1 MENTT
6 KSTPY
11 MKSYSLFILLFL
23 FSLAAFGQTMVLF
36 VPQETVTGPPP
47 VSFTA
52 TFTGN
57 VIYKGV
63 SVIDAQGIGYYNEF
77 IPFESKIAVEII
89 ASLDSPGNVLLMT
102 SHPDGLA
109 YFYNGAPLRQGR
121 HYYDLSPNDYTPNS
135 VDEVGILE
143 MTLTDDQVN
152 GSVVLR
158 PRIDVKSLPAT
169 QTEVIPVNI
178 GGRVWMDRNLG
189 AHRRPTDFFNDPFSK
204 GSLYQWGR
212 NSDGHEIIV
221 TDGNNPS
228 RRKYFAQYR
237 FDQSDTPGAQI
248 VIGPTDTSTLSSPLF
263 NTPNGDWRA
272 TQNGNLW
279 RSTEVGGGVN
289 NPCPSGYR
297 LPTYTE
303 ALDLITNTIPNGFA
317 SSLSSLFDFSY
328 DGFAGGGRIL
338 NTITQK
344 IDNFFYIQGPNPSQ
358 EASFQSTFEGTPGIG
373 TVNGRPVFGINPT
386 SSSHGFT
393 PKANPLPVRCIQ
405 N

>member
-23 FSLAAFGQTMVLF
+23 SSLAAFGQTMVLF
-36 VPQETVTGPPP
+36 VPEETVTGPPP

-63 SVIDAQGIGYYNEF
+63 SVIDAQGIGYYNEL
-77 IPFESKIAVEII
+77 IPYESKISVEII
-89 ASLDSPGNVLLMT
+89 ASLDSPGNVLLVA

-121 HYYDLSPNDYTPNS
+121 HYYDMNPNS
-135 VDEVGILE
+135 YNPDSFDEVGILE

-158 PRIDVKSLPAT
+158 PRIDVKSLPAA
-169 QTEVIPVNI
+169 QTVVNPI
-178 GGRVWMDRNLG
+178 TIAGRVWMDRNLG
-189 AHRRPTDFFNDPFSK
+189 AHRTPTDFFNDPFSK
-204 GSLYQWGR
+204 SSLYQWGR
-212 NSDGHEIIV
+212 DSDGHEIIV
-221 TDGNNPS
+221 TDGDNPS
-228 RRKYFAQYR
+228 RRKHFAQYR
-237 FDQSDTPGAQI
+237 FDQSDNPGAQI
-248 VIGPTDTSTLSSPLF
+248 VIGPNNTTSLLNPIF
-263 NTPNGDWRA
+263 NTPNGDWRV

-279 RSTEVGGGVN
+279 RSTEPGHGVN

-297 LPTYTE
+297 LPTFTE
-303 ALDLITNTIPNGFA
+303 AFDLTTNTIPNGFA
-317 SSLSSLFDFSY
+317 SPATSAFGFSY
-328 DGFAGGGRIL
+328 DGFASGGRML

-344 IDNFFYIQGPNPSQ
+344 IDNFFFTQGASPSQ
-358 EASFQSTFEGTPGIG
+358 EASFQTTFEGSPGIG
-373 TVNGRPVFGINPT
+373 QVNGRPIYGINPNSAGGGYT
-386 SSSHGFT
+386 E
-393 PKANPLPVRCIQ
+393 KEYPLPVRCIQ